1 MKKFKK
7 WMLAL
12 LTAIFSLVSMMLI
25 MMFLC
30 WGVLQVGTPKNIA
43 QENPAALGIMDRFD
57 MQMTNQISNALDG
70 VLSIEKVYWLNDSDL
85 IAPEP
90 NPEKAGVTTNPA
102 DLADFLEEAKDIL
115 KGQETLFS
123 TQTKTYQNT
132 EIHYYLD
139 ETIMVITWRE
149 VRDRCVYTISEVKI
163 AHPSQFRRFVSDGV
177 YGSDKRYLTTEMAET
192 VNAVTASSGDYY
204 KFRPYGISVHEG
216 QVMRFDNRIDTCYIT
231 DQGDMIFSRIGELNS
246 QEEAQKFVDDNH
258 VRFSVSFG
266 PILVDNYEKVDIK
279 GYPLGEPEGWYPRAA
294 LCKMDELHYLVV
306 LANEDPG
313 RGLTNVP
320 TIKAFGDVVYS
331 FGVEKA
337 YALDGG
343 QTAAVVTNDKLVNRP
358 SYGYQRAISDIIYFA
373 TAVPNGG

>member
-90 NPEKAGVTTNPA
+90 NPEKEGVTTNPA

-266 PILVDNYEKVDIK
+266 PILVDNYEKVDTK
-279 GYPLGEPEGWYPRAA
+279 GYPLGEVEGWYPRAA

>member
-266 PILVDNYEKVDIK
+266 PILVDNYEKVDTK
-279 GYPLGEPEGWYPRAA
+279 GYPLGEVEGWYPRAA